1 MIHGTFMINHCKFTS
16 LNEHFFIVVSFK
28 QRIYDANKFGSSRI
42 FSKCN
47 VKERVLRDYIIMFF
61 EQ

>member
-1 MIHGTFMINHCKFTS
+1 MINHCKFTS